1 MLPVGLYGTR
11 RVFSLSASNHS
22 AIQRE
27 RAKHCCPVLPVWEQ
41 TQNEADLFMR
51 NEKWWCMF
59 SPLLLLI
66 SFQVQCHAIWT
77 LWCKDYS
84 VCPAGCVSWPS
95 HTNTLLFGRL
105 QKKMK
110 GGIFTHWLHSDN
122 VCVVKQKC
130 VKSGFWCAA
139 EIAGTWM
146 ENCNDK
152 PFTLIYWAR
161 FVSWVAKISRE
172 NSF

>member
-1 MLPVGLYGTR
+1 MGLYGTR
-11 RVFSLSASNHS
+11 GVFSLSASNHS

-27 RAKHCCPVLPVWEQ
+27 PMKP
-41 TQNEADLFMR
+41 QNEINLFMR

-59 SPLLLLI
+59 FPLLLMI
-66 SFQVQCHAIWT
+66 SFQVQCHAMWT

-84 VCPAGCVSWPS
+84 VCPAGCGSWLS
-95 HTNTLLFGRL
+95 HTNALLFGRL

-139 EIAGTWM
+139 EIAGMWM
-146 ENCNDK
+146 KENCNVK
-152 PFTLIYWAR
+152 PFTLIYRAR
-161 FVSWVAKISRE
+161 FVSRVARISRE
-172 NSF
+172 LSF